1 MARHTTPTDNTTM
14 RTILIPIDG
23 STHANRALAQLLQ
36 QRGHEAGLQLHLLN
50 VQTPN
55 DSRSRTCHNAD
66 ELKQLYEADG
76 LAQLAPARQLAN
88 NAGVAYQHHIR
99 IGHPAQAI
107 VRCAKEL
114 HADEIVMGTHGRTGL
129 MKLVMGSVA
138 ADVSQKSDIPVTLVK

>member
-1 MARHTTPTDNTTM
+1 MST
-14 RTILIPIDG
+14 LLVPIDG

-50 VQTPN
+50 VQTPS
-55 DSRSRTCHNAD
+55 DSRSRTCCSAD

-76 LAQLAPARQLAN
+76 QAQLAQARALADA
-88 NAGVAYQHHIR
+88 AGVAYQHHVR
-99 IGHPAQAI
+99 MGHPAQAI
-107 VRCAKEL
+107 VRFAREL

-138 ADVSQKSDIPVTLVK
+138 ADVSQKSNIPVTLVK